1 MTPTGNQEPA
11 TGAPPGARPGH
22 RLVLFLVGMALLLGA
37 LELLVQRNLPLFEG
51 ASHRMLAKVAMF
63 GEQRRVDFLFF
74 GTSRTQD
81 GISPRLVCRHLAELS
96 PESKGRA
103 GFNAAST
110 GSNYEDLLTVAP
122 RYFRRPGLRTV
133 VIELSKPHLSNQPSL
148 SPKVAELGQAN
159 EERLASVMRHVGFIR
174 YRTAFVTDNLGRLPA
189 LLFFSSRLSG
199 CETRGSEQI
208 AAFLGREEPAP
219 AGFDATLW
227 VPDRIAPP
235 ASPIPLEAE
244 LESAA
249 VQITAL
255 ARAYTEHGI
264 RVVFSIP
271 PLTARHQPAPERD
284 RLKPLF
290 AEVARR
296 TGCEVWDFAAQ
307 PRPDEFFKDSS
318 HLSRK
323 LGRAHWSYAL
333 AEQLAKQPGE
343 R

>member
-1 MTPTGNQEPA
+1 MTPSEKPEPPHHSMPA
-11 TGAPPGARPGH
+11 TNSGR
-22 RLVLFLVGMALLLGA
+22 RLLCFVLGLALLLGA
-37 LELLVQRNLPLFEG
+37 LELLVRRNIPLFEG

-81 GISPRLVCRHLAELS
+81 GISPPLVCRHLAELA
-96 PESKGRA
+96 PEFKGTA

-110 GSNYEDLLTVAP
+110 GSNYDDLLTVAP
-122 RYFRRPGLRTV
+122 RYFQRPGLRTV
-133 VIELSKPHLSNQPSL
+133 IVELSVPHLSNQLSL
-148 SPKVAELGQAN
+148 SPAIAAQGQAD
-159 EERLASVMRHVGFIR
+159 EDRLGRAVKHVAFVR
-174 YRTAFVTDNLGRLPA
+174 YRTAFLTDNLGRLPA

-219 AGFDATLW
+219 AGFDEKVWQPELIT
-227 VPDRIAPP
+227 PKGDPT
-235 ASPIPLEAE
+235 PLAAD

-249 VQITAL
+249 TKITAL
-255 ARAYTEHGI
+255 AQAYTEHGV
-264 RVVFSIP
+264 RVVFSVP
-271 PLTARHQPAPERD
+271 PLTARYQPAPERD
-284 RLKPLF
+284 RLRPLF

-296 TGCEVWDFAAQ
+296 TGCEVWNFAAQ
-307 PRPDEFFKDSS
+307 PRPDEFFKDPS

-323 LGRAHWSYAL
+323 VGRAHWSYAL
-333 AEQLAKQPGE
+333 AQQLARETGK